1 MDAFIL
7 DFLGPYT
14 KWVMAFSL
22 GLVVI
27 MRKSIRKRHIV
38 ALLVATV
45 LSFIAFFLFLLW
57 GFVRYDGTQPL
68 ELYHAGLRVM
78 AGIGVGCGAAIGYC
92 FILKS
97 LGLASLEE

>member
-1 MDAFIL
+1 MDTFIL

-22 GLVVI
+22 GIVVI

-57 GFVRYDGTQPL
+57 GFVRYDGSQSL
-68 ELYHAGLRVM
+68 GLYHAGLRLL
-78 AGIGVGCGAAIGYC
+78 AGIGVGCGAAVGYC

-97 LGLASLEE
+97 LGLASLED

>member
-14 KWVMAFSL
+14 KWVMALSL
-22 GLVVI
+22 GFVVI
-27 MRKSIRKRHIV
+27 MRRSIRKRRIV

-45 LSFIAFFLFLLW
+45 LSFIAFFLVLLW

-68 ELYHAGLRVM
+68 GLYHAVLRLM